1 MRDFKRVL
9 VTCFT
14 VAVMLGS
21 AISLYIAVHSS
32 LFLVQVVEV
41 ADQPENAPVDAQT
54 ITQLAAVPTGEMNL
68 FELDLKE
75 VENRILAN
83 PWIREVRLQKR
94 FPQTLSVTVAFR
106 EPKALFQWSDG
117 ALAYIDSDG
126 RPFGRLNL
134 QFVSDLP
141 LLSGFSTDPQDQL
154 KMKNA
159 LGILKS
165 WEESSLNSVAELS
178 TLSWDSQY
186 GYRALI
192 SYPLHENRSQV
203 RVTVDLGQEVDAE
216 SASQLQRLSQVIHYL
231 TLHSMSVR
239 QIFADVGKKIVVKTS
254 RGS

>member
-1 MRDFKRVL
+1 MRDLKRAL
-9 VTCFT
+9 VICFT
-14 VAVMLGS
+14 TAVMLGS

-54 ITQLAAVPTGEMNL
+54 ITQLAAVPTGEANL

-83 PWIREVRLQKR
+83 QWIREVRLQKR
-94 FPQTLSVTVAFR
+94 FPQTLSVAVIFR
-106 EPKALFQWSDG
+106 EPKALFQGPDG
-117 ALAYIDSDG
+117 VLSYIDFDG
-126 RPFGRLNL
+126 KPFGRLNL
-134 QFVSDLP
+134 QFISDLP
-141 LLSGFSTDPQDQL
+141 LLSGFSTDLQDQS
-154 KMKNA
+154 KIKNA
-159 LGILKS
+159 LQILNS

-192 SYPLHENRSQV
+192 SYSLGKSQSHV
-203 RVTVDLGQEVDAE
+203 RVTVDLGQEVDAD
-216 SASQLQRLSQVIHYL
+216 SASQLQRLSRVIHYL
-231 TLHSMSVR
+231 SLHSMNVR